1 MIAQDN
7 TLYSISLNNIRYLSQ
22 QQERYKLNVETK
34 EVFIKAYIECD
45 SMLNIAMGT
54 LSQYKSLYHIQEGL
68 LTIKDSYNQNISI
81 ANKALQAELDKSKKL
96 TIFAST
102 TSVIIATLAIVLCLN
117 K

>member
-1 MIAQDN
+1 
-7 TLYSISLNNIRYLSQ
+7 
-22 QQERYKLNVETK
+22 
-34 EVFIKAYIECD
+34 
-45 SMLNIAMGT
+45 MLNIAMGT

-96 TIFAST
+96 NIFAST